1 MIDVQ
6 NVVSM
11 HRDTVARWHTHP
23 IDNEY
28 DGILKDICQQHQ
40 FNFQLWHEED
50 KARSPDAD
58 DSVIAEVKRAIDKFN
73 QQRNDWI
80 EKVDDRITEMLEQ
93 KNISPENDARLNSET
108 PGSIIDRMSIMA
120 LRIYHMDEQADR
132 TDATPEHL
140 EKVQQRTAI
149 CLMQLDDL
157 AACLTRLLDDIFAG
171 RFRHRTYRQ
180 MKMYNDPTLNPYLYK
195 AKNRTAAV

>member
-6 NVVSM
+6 EIVSM
-11 HRDTVARWHTHP
+11 HRDTVDRWHSHP
-23 IDNEY
+23 ISNEY
-28 DGILKDICQQHQ
+28 EGMLNDICQQHQ

-58 DSVIAEVKRAIDKFN
+58 DAVIAEVKRAIDKFN

-80 EKVDDRITEMLEQ
+80 EKVDDRISETLEQ
-93 KNISPENDARLNSET
+93 QGVAPAADARLNSET
-108 PGSIIDRMSIMA
+108 PGSIIDRMSIMS
-120 LRIYHMDEQADR
+120 LRIYHMDEQAAR
-132 TDATPEHL
+132 SDASPEHL
-140 EKVQQRTAI
+140 GKVQNRTAI

-157 AACLTRLLDDIFAG
+157 AACLSQLLDDIFAG
-171 RFRHRTYRQ
+171 RYRHRTYRQ

-195 AKNRTAAV
+195 AKNRVATV